1 MVMNPVINGASTLVR
16 EHDAI
21 WKQKVFGLGW
31 ATASTRECCRVARD
45 QWGKARV

>member
-1 MVMNPVINGASTLVR
+1 MNPVINRASTPVR

-31 ATASTRECCRVARD
+31 TTASTRESCRVARN
-45 QWGKARV
+45 QQGKARV